1 MANTKTEKPVTEKIE
16 ASEERVPIYIDR
28 AKPNEDPNFYV
39 SINFKTFL
47 LPRGKTS
54 MVPRYVYDEIMRT
67 RNAEAQYEETV
78 DNLKAMA
85 NGQ

>member
-16 ASEERVPIYIDR
+16 NVEERVPIYIDR

-67 RNAEAQYEETV
+67 RSAENKYDETV
-78 DNLKAMA
+78 DNLKAMSKV
-85 NGQ
+85 Q

>member
-16 ASEERVPIYIDR
+16 NVEERVPIYIER

-54 MVPRYVYDEIMRT
+54 MVPRYVYDEIMRS
-67 RNAEAQYEETV
+67 RSAENKYEETV
-78 DNLKAMA
+78 DNLKAMSKV
-85 NGQ
+85 Q

>member
-1 MANTKTEKPVTEKIE
+1 MANTKTEKTAAEKIE
-16 ASEERVPIYIDR
+16 NVEERVPIYIDR

-67 RNAEAQYEETV
+67 RNAEAHYDETV
-78 DNLKAMA
+78 DNLKAMSKV
-85 NGQ
+85 Q

>member
-16 ASEERVPIYIDR
+16 NVEERVPIYIER
-28 AKPNEDPNFYV
+28 AKPNEDPNVYV

-54 MVPRYVYDEIMRT
+54 MVPRYVYDEIMRS
-67 RNAEAQYEETV
+67 RSAENKYEETV
-78 DNLKAMA
+78 DNLKAMSKV
-85 NGQ
+85 Q

>member
-16 ASEERVPIYIDR
+16 ASEERVPIYIER

-47 LPRGKTS
+47 LPKGKTS
-54 MVPRYVYDEIMRT
+54 MVPRYVYEEIMRT
-67 RNAEAQYEETV
+67 INAEAHYEETV